1 MYWILKKIKKNKTK
15 KPAWASCLQAGFRMK
30 CVLPAFRN
38 QVRDVE
44 TALKETGLPLGN
56 GWTVRGG
63 GARVIGSS
71 DSQHHPEKC
80 FLSSGQLWLVQAI
93 TVNPSHRKIWQGF
106 KDKKMALH
114 TLYSFIQDLKLLC
127 IYYSNSIETTGCCSG
142 GSEELWCH
150 SLLWLSTEKNSTPA
164 KVIDKRF
171 IRTGC
176 LWGLQVG
183 RQEMPCPKNL
193 VGYSFIIKE
202 KV

>member
-1 MYWILKKIKKNKTK
+1 MKQLYSNFKNNDNKNGLNIKKK
-15 KPAWASCLQAGFRMK
+15 KNCLASWLQADFRMK

-56 GWTVRGG
+56 GWTVGG
-63 GARVIGSS
+63 RGARVIGSS

-80 FLSSGQLWLVQAI
+80 FLSSGQLWLVQAT

-106 KDKKMALH
+106 KDKKVALH

-127 IYYSNSIETTGCCSG
+127 IYYSNSIETIGCHSR

-150 SLLWLSTEKNSTPA
+150 SL
-164 KVIDKRF
+164 
-171 IRTGC
+171 
-176 LWGLQVG
+176 
-183 RQEMPCPKNL
+183 
-193 VGYSFIIKE
+193 
-202 KV
+202 